1 MPTIHLAFH
10 GDVIGLVPGI
20 AALSGTFAFETG
32 EGGIPVEVVRLSGAP
47 LVAAR
52 NDGILTLRYDRRI
65 HFFRALG
72 LLLEHVGDSGDFRIE
87 ETPQFDS
94 TAIMADVS
102 QGNAVLTE
110 ESLRATMVRMA
121 AMGLDRLMIYVED
134 NYLVEGEPYFGY
146 MRGRYTPAQMKS
158 LDDFADALGI
168 EMVPCIQTLAHLIDA
183 LKWRCYRDIKDD
195 DDTLLVGSEDT
206 YRFIERLISAASAP
220 FRSKRIHIGMDEAW
234 KLGQGNYLLKNG
246 FREKSLIMQEHLE
259 RVLGITGKL
268 GLEPM
273 IWSDM
278 YFRSAGSGISHYNLT
293 AEELAAVEKRIPDG
307 IGLVFW
313 DYYDKDIE
321 TYRKWIR
328 NHQAT
333 GRPLVFAGGIWSW
346 NGFAC
351 DYRMTFETTN
361 AAMVACREE
370 NVRDVMATIWG
381 DGGTESAFDSNLL
394 GMQLFAEHAYA
405 RELDAEKLASRFHFC
420 TGGHVE
426 DFMALTDLDRIP
438 GTPDPE
444 HNTTNTS
451 HYALWQ
457 NPMMGLFDNNLAGL
471 DLDAHYEVL
480 AGRMGLAAGRNGSYG
495 HVFTFME
502 KLCRVLA
509 LKAELGLCI
518 VAAYAAGDRERLA
531 KIAHAEIPELT
542 VRLDDLWRY
551 HRKLWHRT
559 NLPFGWEVMDL
570 RYGALKASLETAGI
584 RLDAYLTGEVEHLVE
599 LEEERL
605 DFDSQKGLVYCLP
618 YSRMVSASRLGF
630 SFGF

>member
-1 MPTIHLAFH
+1 MPKVHLTFH
-10 GDVIGLVPGI
+10 GDVSGLENGI
-20 AALSGTFAFETG
+20 AALADTFAFTVDADG
-32 EGGIPVEVVRLSGAP
+32 MRVDVTHAPGAP

-52 NDGILTLRYDRRI
+52 DEGRLTIRYDRRI
-65 HFFRALG
+65 HFFRAFG
-72 LLLEHVGDSGDFRIE
+72 LLLEHLDVPGDFRLE

-94 TAIMADVS
+94 VAIMADVS

-110 ESLRATMVRMA
+110 GSLRATMVRMA
-121 AMGLDRLMIYVED
+121 AMGLDRLMVYVED

-146 MRGRYTPAQMKS
+146 MRGRYTPTQMKA

-195 DDTLLVGSEDT
+195 DDTLLVGSEET
-206 YRFIERLISAASAP
+206 YRFVERLIAAASAP

-246 FREKSLIMQEHLE
+246 FREKSLIMQEHLD
-259 RVLGITGKL
+259 RVLGITGRL

-293 AEELAAVEKRIPDG
+293 PEELAAVEKRIPDG

-313 DYYDKDIE
+313 DYYDKDVE
-321 TYRKWIR
+321 TYRQWIR

-346 NGFAC
+346 NGYAC

-394 GMQLFAEHAYA
+394 GLQLFAEHAYT
-405 RELDAEKLASRFHFC
+405 RMLDPEKLAARFRFC
-420 TGGHVE
+420 TGGNLL

-480 AGRMGLAAGRNGSYG
+480 AGRMALAAGRNGVYG

-509 LKAELGLCI
+509 LKAELGIRI
-518 VAAYAAGDRERLA
+518 VAAYKAGDRERLA
-531 KIAHAEIPELT
+531 KIAHAELPELST
-542 VRLDDLWRY
+542 RLDELWRF
-551 HRKLWHRT
+551 HRTLWHRT

-570 RYGALKASLETAGI
+570 RYGALKASLETAGV
-584 RLDAYLTGEVEHLVE
+584 RLDAWLAGEVEHLDE

-618 YSRMVSASRLGF
+618 YQRMVSASRLGF